1 MKKHA
6 LVLICILVSIA
17 TNAQVKIDIEGHRG
31 CRGLLPE
38 NTIPAFIKAV
48 DIGVTTL
55 EMDVVI
61 TKDNKVVVSHEAFLN
76 HEICKNA
83 KGEEIK
89 VLEEKSY
96 NIYKMDYAEVKQC
109 DCGTKV
115 HPRFKEQQKVKA
127 YKPLLEEVI
136 DTVEKYIAAKNLK
149 PVKYN
154 IEIKSELETDNEFH
168 PIPSLYTDMVYQL
181 VKDKKILDRVILQS
195 FDVRV
200 LQYIHQQNYPV
211 KTAFLVENLKGFDK
225 NISLL
230 DFAPDIY
237 SPYFKLVNED
247 LVTACHKKNIQLI
260 PWTVNDKAAIERML
274 KLKVDGLISDYPDKV
289 IDIIKVKK
297 Q

>member
-1 MKKHA
+1 MKTNA

-17 TNAQVKIDIEGHRG
+17 TNAQVKTDIQGHRG

-38 NTIPAFIKAV
+38 NTIPAFIKAI

-61 TKDNKVVVSHEAFLN
+61 TKDKKVVVSHEAFLN

-83 KGEEIK
+83 KGDEIK
-89 VLEEKSY
+89 EPEEKSY

-109 DCGTKV
+109 DCGTKI
-115 HPRFKEQQKVKA
+115 HSRFKEQQKLKA

-136 DTVEKYIAAKNLK
+136 DTVEKYITAKKLK

-154 IEIKSELETDNEFH
+154 IEIKSEVETDNEFH
-168 PIPSLYTDMVYQL
+168 PIPAAYTDMVYQL
-181 VKDKKILDRVILQS
+181 LKGKQILDKVILQS

-225 NISLL
+225 NMNLL
-230 DFAPDIY
+230 GFVPDIY
-237 SPYFKLVNED
+237 SPYYKLVSD
-247 LVTACHKKNIQLI
+247 SLVTTCHQKNIQLI
-260 PWTVNDKAAIERML
+260 PWTVNDKADIERML
-274 KLKVDGLISDYPDKV
+274 KLKTDGMISDYPDKV
-289 IDIIKVKK
+289 IAIINAK
-297 Q
+297 

>member
-1 MKKHA
+1 MKKFT
-6 LVLICILVSIA
+6 LVLICVLAYAS
-17 TNAQVKIDIEGHRG
+17 TNAQVTVDVKGHRG

-38 NTIPAFIKAV
+38 NTIPAFIKALE
-48 DIGVTTL
+48 IGVTTL

-61 TKDNKVVVSHEAFLN
+61 TKDNKVVVSHGAFLN

-89 VLEEKSY
+89 ESEEKSY
-96 NIYKMDYAEVKQC
+96 NIYKMDYAEVRQC

-115 HPRFKEQQKVKA
+115 HPRFKEQQKLKV

-136 DTVEKYIAAKNLK
+136 DTIEKYMASKKLK
-149 PVKYN
+149 PIKYN
-154 IEIKSELETDNEFH
+154 IEIKSEVETDNEFH
-168 PIPSLYTDMVYQL
+168 PIPSVYTDRVYQL
-181 VKDKKILDRVILQS
+181 LKGKNILDKVILQS

-225 NISLL
+225 NMSLL
-230 DFAPDIY
+230 GFVPDIY

-247 LVTACHKKNIQLI
+247 LVTACHKKNIRLYHG
-260 PWTVNDKAAIERML
+260 R
-274 KLKVDGLISDYPDKV
+274 
-289 IDIIKVKK
+289 
-297 Q
+297 